1 LEALKNKELQLFNDL
16 INERV
21 DDGNTIS
28 KRSKT
33 TNRKLV
39 DIEAQYE
46 IDNDKT
52 LLQVATDEG
61 NAEALKV

>member
-1 LEALKNKELQLFNDL
+1 MEALKNKELALFSDL

-21 DDGNTIS
+21 DDGNIIS

-33 TNRKLV
+33 TSRKLV
-39 DIEAQYE
+39 DIEAHYE
-46 IDNDKT
+46 VDNDKT

-61 NAEALKV
+61 NLEALKV

>member
-1 LEALKNKELQLFNDL
+1 MEALKNKELELFNDL

-21 DDGNTIS
+21 DNGNIIS

-33 TNRKLV
+33 TSRKLV
-39 DIEAQYE
+39 NIEAQYE
-46 IDNDKT
+46 VDNDKT

-61 NAEALKV
+61 NVEALKV